1 MLTCGRITETGGK
14 TKLKWRI
21 LAIVGFA
28 FGIAGS
34 GWALAEQ
41 QRAASQVYEL
51 RVYTTLP
58 GKRPAL
64 ADRFRDHTSKMFER
78 AGMTNVGYWNAATGD
93 NAEET
98 FIYLLAYPSREARDE
113 MWEELGTYED
123 FQEIIIAVERDDERK
138 LIENIE
144 ARILEP
150 TSYSGLR

>member
-1 MLTCGRITETGGK
+1 M
-14 TKLKWRI
+14 LKWRI

-93 NAEET
+93 NAGET
-98 FIYLLAYPSREARDE
+98 FVYLLAYPSREARDR

-123 FQEIIIAVERDDERK
+123 FQEIIIAVERDDERR

-144 ARILEP
+144 ARMLEP
-150 TSYSGLR
+150 TSYSGLN

>member
-1 MLTCGRITETGGK
+1 M
-14 TKLKWRI
+14 LKWRI

-28 FGIAGS
+28 FGIVGS

-64 ADRFRDHTSKMFER
+64 EDRFRDHTSKMFER

-98 FIYLLAYPSREARDE
+98 FIYLLAYPSHEARDQ

-123 FQEIIIAVERDDERK
+123 FQEIIIAVERDDERR

-144 ARILEP
+144 ARMLEP

>member
-1 MLTCGRITETGGK
+1 M
-14 TKLKWRI
+14 LKWRI

-98 FIYLLAYPSREARDE
+98 FIYLLAYPSREARDR

>member
-1 MLTCGRITETGGK
+1 M
-14 TKLKWRI
+14 LKWRI

-28 FGIAGS
+28 FGIVGS

-113 MWEELGTYED
+113 MWQELGTYED
-123 FQEIIIAVERDDERK
+123 FQEIIIAVERDDERR

-150 TSYSGLR
+150 TSYSGLD

>member
-1 MLTCGRITETGGK
+1 M
-14 TKLKWRI
+14 LKWRI

-28 FGIAGS
+28 FGIVGS

-41 QRAASQVYEL
+41 QRAASRVYEL

-58 GKRPAL
+58 GKRAAL

-98 FIYLLAYPSREARDE
+98 FVYLLAYPSRAARDRS
-113 MWEELGTYED
+113 WDALRTYED
-123 FQEIIIAVERDDERK
+123 FQELILDVERDDERK

-150 TSYSGLR
+150 TSYSGLD

>member
-1 MLTCGRITETGGK
+1 M
-14 TKLKWRI
+14 LKWRI

-28 FGIAGS
+28 FGIVGS

-98 FIYLLAYPSREARDE
+98 FVYLLAYPSREARDE
-113 MWEELGTYED
+113 MWQELGTYED
-123 FQEIIIAVERDDERK
+123 FQEVIIAVERDDERK

-150 TSYSGLR
+150 TSYSGLN

>member
-1 MLTCGRITETGGK
+1 M
-14 TKLKWRI
+14 LKWRI

-28 FGIAGS
+28 FGIVGS

-98 FIYLLAYPSREARDE
+98 FVYLLAYPSRAARDE
-113 MWEELGTYED
+113 MWQELGTYED

-150 TSYSGLR
+150 TSYSALK

>member
-1 MLTCGRITETGGK
+1 M
-14 TKLKWRI
+14 LKWRI

-28 FGIAGS
+28 FGIVGS

-98 FIYLLAYPSREARDE
+98 FIYLLAYPSHEARDQ

-144 ARILEP
+144 ARMLEP

>member
-1 MLTCGRITETGGK
+1 M
-14 TKLKWRI
+14 LKWRI

-28 FGIAGS
+28 FGIVGS

-98 FIYLLAYPSREARDE
+98 FVYLLAYPSREARDE
-113 MWEELGTYED
+113 MWQELGTYED

-150 TSYSGLR
+150 TSYSGLD

>member
-1 MLTCGRITETGGK
+1 M
-14 TKLKWRI
+14 LKWRI

-93 NAEET
+93 NPEET
-98 FIYLLAYPSREARDE
+98 FIYLLAYPSREARDR

-150 TSYSGLR
+150 TSYSGLK

>member
-1 MLTCGRITETGGK
+1 M
-14 TKLKWRI
+14 LKWRI

-28 FGIAGS
+28 FGIVGS

-58 GKRPAL
+58 GKRQAL
-64 ADRFRDHTSKMFER
+64 EDRFRDHTSKMFER

-98 FIYLLAYPSREARDE
+98 FVYLLAYPSRAARNE

-138 LIENIE
+138 LIENIR

-150 TSYSGLR
+150 TSYSGLD

>member
-14 TKLKWRI
+14 TMLKWRI

-98 FIYLLAYPSREARDE
+98 FIYLLAYPSREARDR

>member
-1 MLTCGRITETGGK
+1 M
-14 TKLKWRI
+14 LKWRI
-21 LAIVGFA
+21 LAIVGLA
-28 FGIAGS
+28 FGIVGS

-58 GKRPAL
+58 GKRQAL
-64 ADRFRDHTSKMFER
+64 EDRFRDHTSKMFER

-98 FIYLLAYPSREARDE
+98 FVYLLAYPSREARDE
-113 MWEELGTYED
+113 MWQELGTYED

>member
-1 MLTCGRITETGGK
+1 M
-14 TKLKWRI
+14 LKWRI
-21 LAIVGFA
+21 LAIVGFT
-28 FGIAGS
+28 FGIVGS

-64 ADRFRDHTSKMFER
+64 EDRFRYHTSKMFER

-98 FIYLLAYPSREARDE
+98 FIYLLAYPSREARDQ

>member
-1 MLTCGRITETGGK
+1 M
-14 TKLKWRI
+14 LKWRI

-28 FGIAGS
+28 FGIVGS

-58 GKRPAL
+58 GQRPAL

-98 FIYLLAYPSREARDE
+98 FVYLLAYPSRAARDE
-113 MWEELGTYED
+113 MWQELGTYED

-150 TSYSGLR
+150 TSYSALK

>member
-1 MLTCGRITETGGK
+1 M
-14 TKLKWRI
+14 LKWRI

-98 FIYLLAYPSREARDE
+98 FIYLLAYPSREARDR
-113 MWEELGTYED
+113 MWEDLGTYED
-123 FQEIIIAVERDDERK
+123 FQEIIIAVERDDERR

-144 ARILEP
+144 ARMLEP
-150 TSYSGLR
+150 TSYSGLK

>member
-14 TKLKWRI
+14 TMLKWRI

-98 FIYLLAYPSREARDE
+98 FVYLLAYPSREARDR

-123 FQEIIIAVERDDERK
+123 FQEIIIAVERDDERR

-144 ARILEP
+144 ARMLEP
-150 TSYSGLR
+150 TSYSGLN